1 MLKTHKTDGGFTNPK
16 PLVLCILDG
25 WGERNF
31 GKDNA
36 ILQGTTPT
44 WDRLK
49 KIYPSAQLDASAL
62 EVGLPLGQMGNSE
75 VGHMNLGAG
84 RIVVQDLPRIDKS
97 IADGSIRDKRSLREL
112 IAALKNTG
120 GTCHLMGLLSPGGVH
135 SHQDHIIAL
144 IEILDAEGISVCL
157 HAFLDGRDTPP
168 LSAKKFIEFAQ
179 SQTKELKHFYV
190 GTISGRYYAMDRD
203 NNWDRVEK
211 TYRAIAEGNGESAPD
226 ALEAINQNYAE
237 KVSDEFILPTV
248 LGDYMGIKDGDGIF
262 MSNFR
267 ADRVRE
273 ILTSFVDPAFDRF
286 ERSKITRL
294 SACTGISEYSND
306 LNEYCSSL
314 FPQKKLEGNLGKI
327 VSDAG
332 LTQLRIAETEKYA
345 HVTFF
350 FNGGDEST
358 YPGENRIMIPSPK
371 VTTYDLK
378 PEMSA
383 CEITDEL
390 VGSIEK
396 KEYDLIVVNYA
407 NGDMVGHTGV
417 MQAAIKATETIDQCL
432 NRLEIALLKVGGT
445 MLVTADHG
453 NVEKMVDEES
463 GEPHTAH
470 TLSPVPV
477 ILVNPPS
484 NIEGIKNGTLADVA
498 PTLVR
503 ILGLT
508 QPLEMTGSSLILEN

>member
-1 MLKTHKTDGGFTNPK
+1 MKNTQNSDRNFVNPK

-25 WGERNF
+25 WGEKNS

-36 ILQGTTPT
+36 ILQGSTPT

-49 KIYPSAQLDASAL
+49 KIYPNAQLDASAL
-62 EVGLPLGQMGNSE
+62 EVGLPYGQMGNSE
-75 VGHMNLGAG
+75 VGHMNLGTG
-84 RIVVQDLPRIDKS
+84 RVVVQDLPRIDKS
-97 IADGSIRDKRSLREL
+97 IANGSIKKNKALQDFIS
-112 IAALKNTG
+112 ALKDSG
-120 GTCHLMGLLSPGGVH
+120 GTCHVMGLLSPGGVH
-135 SHQDHIIAL
+135 SHQNHLIAL
-144 IEILDAEGISVCL
+144 IKILDFEGISVCL

-168 LSAKKFIEFAQ
+168 SSAKEFVNLVLA
-179 SQTKELKHFYV
+179 QTKKLKHFYF

-211 TYRAIAEGNGESAPD
+211 AYRAIAEGNGETAPD
-226 ALEAINQNYAE
+226 AITAVNQGYARN
-237 KVSDEFILPTV
+237 VSDEFILPTV
-248 LGDYMGIKDGDGIF
+248 LGDYIGIQDGDGIF

-273 ILTSFVDPAFDRF
+273 ILTSFVTPSFDKFDRT
-286 ERSKITRL
+286 KNIKL
-294 SACTGISEYSND
+294 SACTGFSEYSSE
-306 LNEYCSSL
+306 LSKYFSSL
-314 FPQKKLEGNLGKI
+314 FPQEKLEGTLGKI
-327 VSDAG
+327 LSDAG

-350 FNGGDEST
+350 FNGGDESI
-358 YPGENRIMIPSPK
+358 YPGENRILIPSPNVK
-371 VTTYDLK
+371 TYDLK
-378 PEMSA
+378 PEMA
-383 CEITDEL
+383 AQEITDEL
-390 VGSIEK
+390 VISIGN

-453 NVEKMVDEES
+453 NVEQMLDEAS

-470 TLSPVPV
+470 TLSRVPV

-484 NIEGIKNGTLADVA
+484 NVRRIKNGTLADVA
-498 PTLVR
+498 PTLVN

-508 QPLEMTGSSLILEN
+508 QPPEMTGSSLILK